1 MIEKLVGENL
11 TKDSCCPELEWKTR
25 IIGFAITAILGI
37 GGFIFLLMPFS
48 LLLPGAF
55 VVVFSC
61 SSVCCV
67 LSTFFLMGPK
77 KQWASMMKPQRMI
90 TSIIYIISFVL
101 TIVTSIL
108 DDESF
113 FKYIFMGIQLASFIW
128 YVLSYIPFAQKCCS
142 SCMKNC
148 LKEVKGETA

>member
-11 TKDSCCPELEWKTR
+11 TKDSCCPELEWRTR
-25 IIGFAITAILGI
+25 IIGFLITALLGI
-37 GGFIFLLMPFS
+37 VGFVTLLMPFF
-48 LLLPGAF
+48 LFMPAMF
-55 VVVFSC
+55 VVIFSC

-108 DDESF
+108 FPNSF
-113 FKYIFMGIQLASFIW
+113 LKYIFMGIQFVSFIW
-128 YVLSYIPFAQKCCS
+128 YVLSYIPFAQKFCS

>member
-1 MIEKLVGENL
+1 MIEKLIAENL
-11 TKDSCCPELEWKTR
+11 TKDSCCPELDLKTR
-25 IIGFAITAILGI
+25 IIGFCITAIAGI
-37 GGFIFLLMPFS
+37 GGFILILMPFIMLMPALF
-48 LLLPGAF
+48 LL
-55 VVVFSC
+55 VFSC
-61 SSVCCV
+61 SSICIV

-101 TIVTSIL
+101 TIVSYIL
-108 DDESF
+108 FNDSF
-113 FKYIFMGIQLASFIW
+113 LKYIFMGIQLASFIW

-142 SCMKNC
+142 SCLKNC